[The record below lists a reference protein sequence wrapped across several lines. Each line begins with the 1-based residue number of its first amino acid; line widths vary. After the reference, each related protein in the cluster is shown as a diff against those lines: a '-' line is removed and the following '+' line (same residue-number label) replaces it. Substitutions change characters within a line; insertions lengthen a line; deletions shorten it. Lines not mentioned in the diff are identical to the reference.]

1 MKDFVLSVLKIHC
14 IIYKKDFGYYSTLF
28 INKENTK
35 IDNFIF
41 EFINIYKDYELYEDS
56 FLMIKE
62 SSKDKFKNF
71 KKRENFLLLI
81 QEKLNLE
88 FWLNFF
94 SFSIINGIIKEM
106 YYNSENKETGSVN
119 IIELTSFICDDF
131 LKIIDFL
138 YVSDIIDVDS
148 SNFSEESIKKF
159 ILRMLFNLKN
169 NNIIDIKK
177 KTIYNEEKNEIK
189 YSNFI
194 TIDNFKKPKNLFI
207 FLNIS
212 KEPSTIKRRK
222 NLIMIGFYH
231 YYTNTYLVSK
241 KHFKSES
248 IITEIFIQNMKNKAN
263 IKFYPD
269 DYMLE
274 VVKKRI
280 DKIRNKNIEHDI
292 NIIRM
297 NLFKKKILLDD
308 ILNKEDLKYEEIGI
322 EIKKIRNKI
331 AKLQKELSLNID
343 FWIFDNLYTFIK
355 EFKEGLFFVPYCDF
369 RGRSYTNSKIS
380 PQSNWIF
387 RFLYNFG
394 ENKEFKFEDK
404 NVLKIDE
411 DLRNKIKKIGI
422 LKDFNCIAWVLI
434 SIGFQFKNNI
444 RTDGIKPEEFI
455 EEGIKNFNKF
465 LENPEQIYND
475 IEISK
480 SIECIYYFKI
490 IEDHKIGKV
499 VKRYLIK
506 DTTASVYQ
514 HLGKILYFK
523 NEEALNITNLGKED
537 LWRDTYKPLMNILEN
552 KIDPSVKIHFNRKNM
567 KKLMFT
573 TKYNIG
579 SRKAFK
585 NFKNE
590 IQFIEDKETYSKI
603 ASSFQKIYLNLIKG
617 YAENELLYEN
627 NLKDLNFKLIK
638 EEYFQLDD
646 IKINLT
652 YHKSIKKEI
661 TIFDN
666 KKRMTLANYSCSKEI
681 DLEKTKIANVPNI
694 VHGLDAIYAR
704 RICNWFYNL
713 NKEIYANHDAFY
725 VSYYDV
731 EILIEAAQKCIKVEE
746 NFKFFKGSNKKLERT
761 SIFILA

>member
-1 MKDFVLSVLKIHC
+1 
-14 IIYKKDFGYYSTLF
+14 
-28 INKENTK
+28 
-35 IDNFIF
+35 
-41 EFINIYKDYELYEDS
+41 
-56 FLMIKE
+56 
-62 SSKDKFKNF
+62 
-71 KKRENFLLLI
+71 
-81 QEKLNLE
+81 
-88 FWLNFF
+88 
-94 SFSIINGIIKEM
+94 M

-322 EIKKIRNKI
+322 EVKKIRNKI

-343 FWIFDNLYTFIK
+343 F
-355 EFKEGLFFVPYCDF
+355 
-369 RGRSYTNSKIS
+369 
-380 PQSNWIF
+380 
-387 RFLYNFG
+387 
-394 ENKEFKFEDK
+394 
-404 NVLKIDE
+404 
-411 DLRNKIKKIGI
+411 
-422 LKDFNCIAWVLI
+422 
-434 SIGFQFKNNI
+434 
-444 RTDGIKPEEFI
+444 
-455 EEGIKNFNKF
+455 
-465 LENPEQIYND
+465 
-475 IEISK
+475 
-480 SIECIYYFKI
+480 
-490 IEDHKIGKV
+490 
-499 VKRYLIK
+499 
-506 DTTASVYQ
+506 
-514 HLGKILYFK
+514 
-523 NEEALNITNLGKED
+523 
-537 LWRDTYKPLMNILEN
+537 
-552 KIDPSVKIHFNRKNM
+552 
-567 KKLMFT
+567 
-573 TKYNIG
+573 
-579 SRKAFK
+579 
-585 NFKNE
+585 
-590 IQFIEDKETYSKI
+590 
-603 ASSFQKIYLNLIKG
+603 
-617 YAENELLYEN
+617 
-627 NLKDLNFKLIK
+627 
-638 EEYFQLDD
+638 
-646 IKINLT
+646 
-652 YHKSIKKEI
+652 
-661 TIFDN
+661 
-666 KKRMTLANYSCSKEI
+666 
-681 DLEKTKIANVPNI
+681 
-694 VHGLDAIYAR
+694 
-704 RICNWFYNL
+704 
-713 NKEIYANHDAFY
+713 
-725 VSYYDV
+725 
-731 EILIEAAQKCIKVEE
+731 
-746 NFKFFKGSNKKLERT
+746 
-761 SIFILA
+761 